1 MEELIH
7 YAWKHKMFPLSAL
20 KTHQGQALEV
30 IDVGLHNRH
39 AGPDFFNAK
48 VKIDGVLWVGNVE
61 LHVKSIGMP
70 MGTIKMHIMTML
82 FCMFAK

>member
-20 KTHQGQALEV
+20 RTHQGQALEV

-39 AGPDFFNAK
+39 AGPDFFNA
-48 VKIDGVLWVGNVE
+48 
-61 LHVKSIGMP
+61 
-70 MGTIKMHIMTML
+70 
-82 FCMFAK
+82 